1 MHFMMRAK
9 ALVAFPGGFGTL
21 DELFEVMTLVQT
33 RKARPVPILLFGT
46 DYWQR
51 LINMDML
58 VEEGTISKDDLKLFR
73 YVDTPEAAWQVIC
86 DFYQLDIRP
95 CGSA

>member
-1 MHFMMRAK
+1 
-9 ALVAFPGGFGTL
+9 
-21 DELFEVMTLVQT
+21 
-33 RKARPVPILLFGT
+33 
-46 DYWQR
+46 
-51 LINMDML
+51 MDML

>member
-33 RKARPVPILLFGT
+33 RKARQVPILLFGT
-46 DYWQR
+46 DYWTR
-51 LINMDML
+51 LINMDVL
-58 VEEGTISKDDLKLFR
+58 VEEGTISAEDLKLFR
-73 YVDTPEAAWQVIC
+73 YVDTPEDAWKAIC
-86 DFYQLDIRP
+86 DFYALKVP
-95 CGSA
+95 PA

>member
-33 RKARPVPILLFGT
+33 RKVHPVPILLFGS
-46 DYWQR
+46 DFWKR
-51 LINMDML
+51 LVNMDVL
-58 VEEGTISKDDLKLFR
+58 VQEGTISEEDLQLFH
-73 YVDTPEAAWQVIC
+73 YVDTPEAAWQIIC
-86 DFYQLDIRP
+86 NFYQFNVP
-95 CGSA
+95 QV

>member
-46 DYWQR
+46 AFWKG
-51 LINMDML
+51 LINMDL
-58 VEEGTISKDDLKLFR
+58 LIEEGTISAQDLNLFH
-73 YVDTPEAAWQVIC
+73 YVDTPEAAWQAIC
-86 DFYQLDIRP
+86 NFYQLDV
-95 CGSA
+95 S